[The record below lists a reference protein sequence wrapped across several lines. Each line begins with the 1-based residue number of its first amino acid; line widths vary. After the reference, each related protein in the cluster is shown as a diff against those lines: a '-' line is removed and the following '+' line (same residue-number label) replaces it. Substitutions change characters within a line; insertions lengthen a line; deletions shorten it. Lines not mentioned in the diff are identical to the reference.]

1 VGAVFFAKVTDLT
14 KTNPGRGVNFG
25 SRMAC
30 IKEEKDVIHFFRGER
45 LYNDR
50 GQTRA
55 MFLHISN

>member
-45 LYNDR
+45 LHDNGGR
-50 GQTRA
+50 KKA

>member
-1 VGAVFFAKVTDLT
+1 MFFAKFTDLT

-45 LYNDR
+45 FDDDG
-50 GQTRA
+50 GQTKA
-55 MFLHISN
+55 MFFHISN